1 VARFEDLE
9 YRIAV
14 EDPWVW
20 HFLCASYLSY
30 VGFFFFDAYPF
41 DATITSENVVITILN
56 ICFYLYECLSGL
68 IVWVTVDI

>member
-1 VARFEDLE
+1 MGLAFFMCLLS
-9 YRIAV
+9 
-14 EDPWVW
+14 
-20 HFLCASYLSY
+20 FLCWFS
-30 VGFFFFDAYPF
+30 FDAYPF